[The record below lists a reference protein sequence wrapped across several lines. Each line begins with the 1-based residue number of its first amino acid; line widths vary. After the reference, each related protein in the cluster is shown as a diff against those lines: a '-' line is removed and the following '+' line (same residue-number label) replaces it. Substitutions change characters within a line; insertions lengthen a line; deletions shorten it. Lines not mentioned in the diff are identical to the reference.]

1 MPLAD
6 RSRSFYF
13 GPEAIKIIGLS
24 PSTHRRP
31 QIACDAA
38 PANHSFRDIFSGL
51 FGFLQTLD
59 FPGAYSASGL
69 ISGTPSGSVWL
80 FSFWRIT
87 FPLAVIAYVL
97 LKDANEEVPPTAI
110 VAGSSMSFFISYWT
124 KGHLLAAS
132 E

>member
-1 MPLAD
+1 LHATLLQ
-6 RSRSFYF
+6 R
-13 GPEAIKIIGLS
+13 I
-24 PSTHRRP
+24 THFV
-31 QIACDAA
+31 IYSAA
-38 PANHSFRDIFSGL
+38 FSV
-51 FGFLQTLD
+51 FLQTLD

-124 KGHLLAAS
+124 KGHLLASS